1 VLRSGATPEE
11 LRTLGITLVTFGVAA
26 LIAVPTNPTFFVIN
40 VAPILAGVALLISEA
55 RASAPAATTA

>member
-26 LIAVPTNPTFFVIN
+26 LIAVPTNSTFFVIN
-40 VAPILAGVALLISEA
+40 VAPIVAGVALLLSAA
-55 RASAPAATTA
+55 RASAPAAMTA